1 MGQENLLLKGLSEE
15 LNWTLTENGE
25 LALSSTGSGA
35 LLDLFALAGSLR
47 SRVKDVPVKFACA
60 LAEDKLLATK
70 LAFYARDIRGGLGE
84 REAARAMFLTLAN
97 VYPDIMRKNLE
108 LVVEFGRWDD
118 LLVLLD
124 TPVADDVVAL
134 VKKQLTSDVSL
145 SKDHKPISL
154 LAKWLPSANTSSYA
168 TRQKARK
175 LAKALGM
182 DKKDYRKT
190 LSMLRRYLNVTEVDM
205 SAKEYDKITYEAV
218 PSMAM
223 NRYRVAFWRNDK
235 ERFGAYMEQVKSGE
249 KKIRAGTLYPYDIVQ
264 KYTDKIM
271 GYRWEL
277 PAMDPVIEE
286 QWKALPNYIEGENN
300 ILIMVDLSGSMM
312 GRPIATSIGLGI
324 YFAERNKGAFSNV
337 FLTFSQVPD
346 LVTIK
351 GNTLLEK
358 VASVAKSNWGYNTNL
373 EAAFDVLL
381 NTAVKKQ
388 VPREEMPSSIIV
400 ISDGEIDCVLRD
412 TQWTFVEEMKDRF
425 QKAGYELP
433 NLVLWNVES
442 RHDVFHALGDAENV
456 QLCSGQSASIFKT
469 LLNSLNMTPYEYML
483 SVLNNPRYDVVKI

>member
-97 VYPDIMRKNLE
+97 VHPDIMRKNLG
-108 LVVEFGRWDD
+108 LVAEFGRWDD

-124 TPVADDVVAL
+124 TPVAEDVVAL
-134 VKKQLTSDVSL
+134 VKKQLESDVSL
-145 SKDHKPISL
+145 AKEHKPVSL
-154 LAKWLPSANTSSYA
+154 LAKWLPSANTSSHA
-168 TRQKARK
+168 TRRMARR

-182 DKKDYRKT
+182 DEKDYRKT
-190 LSMLRRYLNVTEVDM
+190 LSMLRRHLNVTEVDM
-205 SAKEYDKITYEAV
+205 SAKEYGNINYEAV

-223 NRYRVAFWRNDK
+223 NRHRAAFWRNDK
-235 ERFGAYMEQVKSGE
+235 ERFGAYMEQVKSGR
-249 KKIRAGTLYPYDIVQ
+249 KKINAGALYPYDIVK
-264 KYTDKIM
+264 KYTDKIT
-271 GYRWEL
+271 GYHWALE
-277 PAMDPVIEE
+277 MDPVIEE
-286 QWKALPNYIEGENN
+286 QWKSLPNYIEGENN
-300 ILIMVDLSGSMM
+300 ILIMVDISGSMM

-337 FLTFSQVPD
+337 FMTFSQVPD
-346 LVTIK
+346 LVAIK
-351 GNTLLEK
+351 GNTLMEK
-358 VASVAKSNWGYNTNL
+358 VACVAKSKWGYNTDL

-381 NTAVKKQ
+381 KTAVKKH
-388 VPREEMPSSIIV
+388 VPREEMPSGIIV
-400 ISDGEIDCVLRD
+400 ISDGEIDCVLRQ
-412 TQWTFVEEMKDRF
+412 TKWTFVDEMKDRF

-456 QLCSGQSASIFKT
+456 QLCSGQSASVFKT
-469 LLNSLNMTPYEYML
+469 LLNSLNTTPYEYML
-483 SVLNNPRYDVVKI
+483 SVLNDPRYDAVKI

>member
-175 LAKALGM
+175 
-182 DKKDYRKT
+182 
-190 LSMLRRYLNVTEVDM
+190 
-205 SAKEYDKITYEAV
+205 
-218 PSMAM
+218 
-223 NRYRVAFWRNDK
+223 RN
-235 ERFGAYMEQVKSGE
+235 
-249 KKIRAGTLYPYDIVQ
+249 L
-264 KYTDKIM
+264 
-271 GYRWEL
+271 L
-277 PAMDPVIEE
+277 PECPHL
-286 QWKALPNYIEGENN
+286 Q
-300 ILIMVDLSGSMM
+300 
-312 GRPIATSIGLGI
+312 
-324 YFAERNKGAFSNV
+324 
-337 FLTFSQVPD
+337 
-346 LVTIK
+346 
-351 GNTLLEK
+351 
-358 VASVAKSNWGYNTNL
+358 
-373 EAAFDVLL
+373 
-381 NTAVKKQ
+381 
-388 VPREEMPSSIIV
+388 
-400 ISDGEIDCVLRD
+400 
-412 TQWTFVEEMKDRF
+412 DR
-425 QKAGYELP
+425 
-433 NLVLWNVES
+433 
-442 RHDVFHALGDAENV
+442 
-456 QLCSGQSASIFKT
+456 
-469 LLNSLNMTPYEYML
+469 
-483 SVLNNPRYDVVKI
+483 